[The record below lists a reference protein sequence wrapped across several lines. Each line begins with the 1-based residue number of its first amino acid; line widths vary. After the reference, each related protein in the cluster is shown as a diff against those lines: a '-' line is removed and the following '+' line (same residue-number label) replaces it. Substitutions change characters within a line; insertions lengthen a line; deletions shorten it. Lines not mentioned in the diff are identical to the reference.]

1 MFGTG
6 VRNISMSQPGS
17 EHWSLTKSLAF
28 LAATF
33 AIVFATFMPV
43 AVAASPSLGAPVVLC
58 GGGELRVIHLD
69 EEGQPVEDHSTP
81 SLTCAMALLSGL
93 AAVPVPELQ
102 PHTVPVGFERN
113 APLYSAA
120 NYRQPPVRG
129 PPLRPHS
136 TAPPIA

>member
-1 MFGTG
+1 
-6 VRNISMSQPGS
+6 MSQSGS

-33 AIVFATFMPV
+33 AIVFATFIPV
-43 AVAASPSLGAPVVLC
+43 AVAASPSIGAPVVLC
-58 GGGELRVIHLD
+58 GGGQLRVIYLD
-69 EEGQPVEDHSTP
+69 DDGQPVEDHSTP

-102 PHTVPVGFERN
+102 SHKVPVVFERN
-113 APLYSAA
+113 APLYGAA

>member
-1 MFGTG
+1 
-6 VRNISMSQPGS
+6 MSQSCS

-43 AVAASPSLGAPVVLC
+43 AVAASPSLGSPVVLC
-58 GGGELRVIHLD
+58 GGGELRVIYLD
-69 EEGQPVEDHSTP
+69 EDGQPVEDHSTP
-81 SLTCAMALLSGL
+81 SLKCAMALLSGL
-93 AAVPVPELQ
+93 AAVPLPDIQ
-102 PHTVPVGFERN
+102 PNTVPVVFERN